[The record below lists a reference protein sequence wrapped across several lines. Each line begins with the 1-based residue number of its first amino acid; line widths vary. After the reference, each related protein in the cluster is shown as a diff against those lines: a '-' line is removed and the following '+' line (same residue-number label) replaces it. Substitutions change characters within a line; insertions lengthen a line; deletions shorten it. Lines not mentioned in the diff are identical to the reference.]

1 MKHNIAVTKTAQYYT
16 LGNLESPKTIWF
28 VLHGYGYSAK
38 YFIKKFE
45 PVLHENTLV
54 VAPEGLSKFYLNGV
68 NGRVGASW
76 MTKIDREEEI
86 NDYINYLNQLYHS
99 IVKDNTQTKIN
110 IVGFSQGGATASRWI
125 ANGKV
130 KCDNFILWASF
141 FPEDMEIRS
150 IPDNVN
156 SFVLYGDDDQYIT
169 KEWAEKQEQIIKASN
184 INYQLIKFKGKHD
197 VPSTILIEQAA
208 LNNWK

>member
-1 MKHNIAVTKTAQYYT
+1 MKHNIKVSKTAQYYT
-16 LGNLESPKTIWF
+16 LGNLQKPKTIWF
-28 VLHGYGYSAK
+28 VLHGYGYSAE

-45 PVLHENTLV
+45 PILNEDTLV

-99 IVKDNTQTKIN
+99 IVKDDSHIKIN
-110 IVGFSQGGATASRWI
+110 IVGFSQGGATASRWV
-125 ANGKV
+125 ANRKV

-141 FPEDMEIRS
+141 FPEDMKIKS
-150 IPDNVN
+150 VPNN
-156 SFVLYGDDDQYIT
+156 TNAFVLYGDDDEYIT
-169 KEWAEKQEQIIKASN
+169 EEWAKKHEQIIKASN
-184 INYQLIKFKGKHD
+184 INCQLRKFKGKHD
-197 VPSTILIEQAA
+197 IPAEMLKENSLTY
-208 LNNWK
+208 NW